1 MVHFYV
7 LSFFKKGDTI
17 QGVTLFKGEYYLRK
31 YGLLDILIQVDKLI
45 DISKKFPSLL
55 HAYSILHLDL
65 SLSFYIHTWFKNQL
79 PIVWFEIKLTHKWP
93 FYDHFCPLF
102 CHLYIYLSQNWGS
115 DGQFDMHNRS
125 KFWLVENLWHK
136 KQIFPFPKF
145 CDFVQKH

>member
-65 SLSFYIHTWFKNQL
+65 SLSLYIHT
-79 PIVWFEIKLTHKWP
+79 
-93 FYDHFCPLF
+93 
-102 CHLYIYLSQNWGS
+102 
-115 DGQFDMHNRS
+115 
-125 KFWLVENLWHK
+125 
-136 KQIFPFPKF
+136 
-145 CDFVQKH
+145 